1 MYCILQIYQDGCKV
15 RYICHSMDELYKRYN
30 ELKSRTGYDYIVIDK
45 DNRIIEL
52 KKNNWLISKLLITIL
67 YFVVL
72 YYIYEAFKKKE

>member
-1 MYCILQIYQDGCKV
+1 MYCILQICQDGCKV

-30 ELKSRTGYDYIVIDK
+30 ELQSRTGYDYIVIDK
-45 DNRIIEL
+45 DNHIIDF
-52 KKNNWLISKLLITIL
+52 KKKKSFVYRLFTTIL